1 MVSCCGSVRWE
12 DNEQC
17 NLVGV
22 VREVRIYDRA
32 LTASEVQ
39 KSVPGSGGLL
49 GSGKTE
55 GIPVR
60 LTMVNGSSIEGI
72 LVGTDSTILLIEVGS
87 GAETSVIKDGFSA
100 SQICF
105 AVGKMKQDGRSPRN
119 LT

>member
-1 MVSCCGSVRWE
+1 
-12 DNEQC
+12 
-17 NLVGV
+17 
-22 VREVRIYDRA
+22 VRIYDRA